1 MLNWTPEYR
10 QVLNTKKI
18 AVLLSGIWTTRRKS
32 FPAQN
37 SKALTLRELFTR
49 RRLIDNWA
57 EQWPGQPFLYW
68 NFVFKLN
75 ILQTDSFSGYEQNFK
90 QRKHFEKANPRH

>member
-10 QVLNTKKI
+10 RVLNTKKI

-37 SKALTLRELFTR
+37 TKALTSREVFTR

-57 EQWPGQPFLYW
+57 EQWPGQPFYTGPSSLIP
-68 NFVFKLN
+68 N
-75 ILQTDSFSGYEQNFK
+75 ITFPLTIWAFAADGSYADPSIA
-90 QRKHFEKANPRH
+90 RK

>member
-10 QVLNTKKI
+10 RVLRNTKKI
-18 AVLLSGIWTTRRKS
+18 AVLLSGIWITRRKS

-37 SKALTLRELFTR
+37 SKALISREVFTR
-49 RRLIDNWA
+49 RRLIDNWV

-68 NFVFKLN
+68 NFVFKGMAVLFQDPR
-75 ILQTDSFSGYEQNFK
+75 QTVRHHNYFK
-90 QRKHFEKANPRH
+90 